1 MEELLKQ
8 ILTGQDEIRHEIIN
22 MKNEVSAVK
31 TEVTAVKKELGSV
44 KTEVTS
50 VKAELGSVKTE
61 LKSEISAVKTELKS
75 EILEVKEAV
84 HRIELSQPQDI
95 VALLERMNLNLE
107 NKTEVLN
114 KRVFNV
120 EVEIE
125 RLKQQ

>member
-8 ILTGQDEIRHEIIN
+8 ILTGQDEIRHEIGN
-22 MKNEVSAVK
+22 MKNEVSEVKTELASVK
-31 TEVTAVKKELGSV
+31 TEVTAVKKG
-44 KTEVTS
+44 
-50 VKAELGSVKTE
+50 LGSVKTE

-75 EILEVKEAV
+75 EILEVKEV
-84 HRIELSQPQDI
+84 VRRIELSRPQDI
-95 VALLERMNLNLE
+95 VALLERMNKNLE